1 MKAFA
6 MKNKNTIVLLY
17 LIVGSVWVILS
28 DQIVSAMID
37 GMPAKDRAMLQSL
50 KAFIFIGLSGILL
63 QYLINLYHRGQKRN
77 MADLRKRLEES
88 RLQQAMIN
96 EQNQVL
102 KEIAWINSHNI
113 RKPVASILGLSE
125 LLTATKDPAERETY
139 YPMINSCAE
148 ELDLIVQQTAAKLN
162 LLTGEGYPDKG

>member
-17 LIVGSVWVILS
+17 LTVGSVWVILS
-28 DQIVSAMID
+28 DQVVSALIESMA
-37 GMPAKDRAMLQSL
+37 AKDRAMLQSL
-50 KAFIFIGLSGILL
+50 KAFVFIGLSGILL

-77 MADLRKRLEES
+77 MADLKRRLEES

-96 EQNQVL
+96 EQNRVL
-102 KEIAWINSHNI
+102 KEIAWINSHDL

-125 LLTATKDPAERETY
+125 LLNATKDPLEKETY

-148 ELDLIVQQTAAKLN
+148 ELDLIVRQTAAKLN
-162 LLTGEGYPDKG
+162 LLTGEGDAEKV